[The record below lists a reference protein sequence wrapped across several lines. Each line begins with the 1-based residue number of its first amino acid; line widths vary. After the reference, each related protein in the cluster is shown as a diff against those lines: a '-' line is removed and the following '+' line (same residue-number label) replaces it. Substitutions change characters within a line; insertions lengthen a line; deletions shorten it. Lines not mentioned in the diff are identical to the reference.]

1 MLVAAFIL
9 TLPIYIIR
17 RSVKPIDI
25 LSIDQNQTDDE
36 ILYWIVTAKFAQNDY
51 WT

>member
-36 ILYWIVTAKFAQNDY
+36 ILY
-51 WT
+51 